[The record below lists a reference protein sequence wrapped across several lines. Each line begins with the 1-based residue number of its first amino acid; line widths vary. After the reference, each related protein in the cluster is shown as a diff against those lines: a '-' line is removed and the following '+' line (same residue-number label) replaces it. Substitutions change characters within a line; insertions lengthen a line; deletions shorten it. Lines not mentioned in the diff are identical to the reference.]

1 MNDID
6 KLINDLGLV
15 VMKCPSCGNK
25 IITTCLF
32 GSGAYHCEKCSPE
45 DIIRFDYLSEES
57 LKKNREDN
65 HDMLVEYI
73 RKHHSDIFTLD
84 STDKKQD
91 GEQDRNCVD
100 E

>member
-32 GSGAYHCEKCSPE
+32 GSGAYHCEKCSPG
-45 DIIRFDYLSEES
+45 DIIRFDYLSEDT

-65 HDMLVEYI
+65 HDMLVEYL
-73 RKHHSDIFTLD
+73 KEHYP
-84 STDKKQD
+84 
-91 GEQDRNCVD
+91 
-100 E
+100 